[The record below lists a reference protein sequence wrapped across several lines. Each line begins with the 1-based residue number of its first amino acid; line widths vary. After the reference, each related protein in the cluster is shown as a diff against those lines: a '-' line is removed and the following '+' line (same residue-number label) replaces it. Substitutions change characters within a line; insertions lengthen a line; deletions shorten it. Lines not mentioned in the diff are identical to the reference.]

1 MGMYRGALLALGM
14 MVVGSP
20 AFAGSGVVS
29 DSNTGVVLECS
40 SGKVSMQDRV
50 NVIVTRNASG
60 KITAEVESLSGK
72 RGQAAVVARRSVSE
86 KHGPAGTSYKSETGD
101 LVLTKSASGTRVLFK
116 QRNGAVKAKVS
127 CRSGGLF
134 ETKGNGI

>member
-1 MGMYRGALLALGM
+1 MGIFKGALLALG

-50 NVIVTRNASG
+50 NVIVTRDASG

-72 RGQAAVVARRSVSE
+72 RGQAAVVARRGVSE

-101 LVLTKSASGTRVLFK
+101 LVLTRSASGAKVLFK
-116 QRNGAVKAKVS
+116 QRNGDVKAKVS
-127 CRSGGLF
+127 CRSGSGLF